1 MSKTSDKF
9 SPARLQKS
17 VARASSASLIASA
30 VLLPGLS
37 NASEPVSVGPRPAY
51 LVSQMADG
59 ELKTRLQ
66 SCIGQPVGKTLFS
79 ISHRGAPLQFP
90 EHTEEGYRAG
100 ALMGAGIL
108 ECDVTFTKDK
118 ELVCRHSQSDLHT
131 TTDILATDLA
141 GKCTGA
147 FVPAKGDTPASAE
160 CRTSDITLAEFRTL
174 RGKMDSADKTAQTV
188 DDYLK
193 GTADWRTELYGHTGT
208 LMTHAESIA
217 LFKDLGVKF
226 TPELKAPKVAMPFD
240 GFSQADYAQ
249 KLIDDY
255 KAAGIPAE
263 DVFAQ
268 SFNLDDVL
276 YWIENEP
283 DFGKQAVY
291 LDGRRNLNPLDPSTF
306 SPSMEELKDMG
317 VNYLAPPLF
326 VLLTLED
333 GKIVPSPYAEAARA
347 AGLKLITWTL
357 ERSGP
362 LNSGGGWYYQTVGDA
377 IDSDGDMMDVMHVL
391 AQDVGVEGIFSDWP
405 ATTSFYAS
413 CMGLE

>member
-1 MSKTSDKF
+1 MSKTSDRL
-9 SPARLQKS
+9 SPSRLPRN

-30 VLLPGLS
+30 LLLPSLS

-66 SCIGQPVGKTLFS
+66 GCIGQPVGKTLFS

-131 TTDILATDLA
+131 TTDILATELT

-147 FVPAKGDTPASAE
+147 FVPAKGDTPAAAE

-249 KLIDDY
+249 KLIDEY

-333 GKIVPSPYAEAARA
+333 GKIVPSPYAEAAKA